1 MDCRD
6 WVFSLLE
13 CKGEGDPWLTLIDSS
28 VMSIE
33 ESDPESSS
41 SIYAISASQI
51 VSLKLLWKFY

>member
-6 WVFSLLE
+6 WVFSLLKW
-13 CKGEGDPWLTLIDSS
+13 KGEGDPWLTLIESS

-41 SIYAISASQI
+41 SI
-51 VSLKLLWKFY
+51 